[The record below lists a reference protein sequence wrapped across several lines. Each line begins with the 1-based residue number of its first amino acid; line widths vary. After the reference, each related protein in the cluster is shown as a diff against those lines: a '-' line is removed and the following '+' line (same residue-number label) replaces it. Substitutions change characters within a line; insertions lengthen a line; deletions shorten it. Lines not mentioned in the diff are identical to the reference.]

1 MKARI
6 LAISPYE
13 ALQNLVLSEAA
24 KRNDVEIIPILGDLS
39 EGDALLERVQAVR
52 QRYDVIIS
60 RGGTCRVLKPL
71 VNVPVLE
78 ITSSGFDLLRTVRL
92 IRNYE
97 GKFAIVGFPSTGDS
111 ARMICDMM
119 EMKIDIFIVN
129 NPSETES
136 CIRELIR
143 QNYKLVVGGVTTVT
157 TAQALGISGLLITS
171 GVESVAATLEEAVR
185 LCNQVEQ
192 KTLENSLMRSLIE
205 DGGRITVFYDSNM
218 KLVAQAGAASP
229 AILTA
234 LKRQITPVLNRGEV
248 SVHSANAGKHYSI
261 IGKRIELDGASYA
274 AFSVSNVHVM
284 EGGIQSWVSARSPSL
299 FYGHSYN
306 LLNGCGYRINQAL
319 EQAQAYARLRSPVI
333 IRGEIGT
340 GKESMMYKLHTLS
353 NKSNSDLI
361 TIHVP
366 NGNREGW
373 KKLLE
378 HPDSPLNQMGYGIC
392 FKDAQEIPAYIQQPL
407 MEYLRSTAKSASNRL
422 YFTWVAAENDAVEAN
437 PFYRFLLDELGAL
450 ALSMPALR
458 ERPEDIPSFLSIL
471 INEYNSQFSKQVFG
485 FEQEALACM
494 QAYTW
499 PLNFLQ
505 FKQLVSDAILL
516 CPDAYVAAEA
526 VERLIQDIHRKVSD
540 ARDDTSLN
548 LNRTLDEINEEIIRL
563 VLKDENY
570 NYSRTAARLGISRS
584 SLWRKTKHPVN

>member
-284 EGGIQSWVSARSPSL
+284 EGGIQSWVSTRSPSL

-526 VERLIQDIHRKVSD
+526 VERLIQDIHCKVSD